1 MSRAE
6 KLPSLLIVEDDS
18 GIQKQLKWALSDHYE
33 VELASNRSDAMAIV
47 RRVEPTVVILDLGLP
62 PDPNGASEGLA
73 ILEEILSF
81 RPMTKVIV
89 SSGNGERRHALEA
102 IRIGAYDFYPKPV
115 DIDVLQLIAQRAV
128 HVHSLEAE
136 NKRLAE
142 IQARGAL
149 PGVIA
154 GSQVMLEVCRVVERV
169 APAEVRVLLTGESG
183 TGKEVLARALHDGS
197 ERATRKFVA
206 INCAAV
212 PENLLES
219 ELFGHEK
226 GAFTGAVKTT
236 IGKFEQAH
244 EGTLFLDEIG
254 DMPMSLQSK
263 LLRFLQEKVVER
275 VGGRASLAVDVRVI
289 AATNRNLAE
298 MITAGTFREDLFY
311 RLSEI
316 ELHIPPLRDRMGDP
330 VLLARY
336 FFERFNSTLG
346 RAVKGFSPDALAAM
360 SAYQWP
366 GNVRE
371 LENRVKR
378 ALVLA
383 ANDLIT
389 ATDLG
394 ISAGHFPALR
404 ELRERAD
411 REAVTS
417 ALSLSANNVSAA
429 AKLLGI
435 SRPTLYELMS
445 SLSIRT

>member
-275 VGGRASLAVDVRVI
+275 VGGRTSIVVDVRVI

-383 ANDLIT
+383 ASDLIT

>member
-1 MSRAE
+1 MNHPE

-18 GIQKQLKWALSDHYE
+18 GIQKQLKWALSDHYQ
-33 VELASNRSDAMAIV
+33 VELASDRANAMAIV
-47 RRVEPTVVILDLGLP
+47 RRMEPPVVILDLGLP
-62 PDPNGASEGLA
+62 PDPNGASEGLS

-81 RPMTKVIV
+81 RPATKVIV

-102 IRIGAYDFYPKPV
+102 IRLGAYDFYPKPV
-115 DIDVLQLIAQRAV
+115 DIDVLRLIAQRAL
-128 HVHSLEAE
+128 HLQALELE
-136 NKRLAE
+136 NHRLAE
-142 IQARGAL
+142 NQARSAL
-149 PGVIA
+149 PGLIA
-154 GSQVMLEVCRVVERV
+154 GSPVMLEVCRIAERV
-169 APAEVRVLLTGESG
+169 APADVTVLLTGESG
-183 TGKEVLARALHDGS
+183 TGKEVLARALHEGS
-197 ERATRKFVA
+197 DRAARKFVA

-226 GAFTGAVKTT
+226 GAFTGAVKQTV
-236 IGKFEQAH
+236 GKFEQAH

-254 DMPMSLQSK
+254 DMPLALQAK
-263 LLRFLQEKVVER
+263 LLRFLQERVIER
-275 VGGRASLAVDVRVI
+275 VGGRNAIAVDARVI
-289 AATNRNLAE
+289 AATNRNLGE
-298 MITAGTFREDLFY
+298 MIAGGQFREDLFY

-316 ELHIPPLRDRMGDP
+316 ELHIPPLRERMGDA

-336 FFERFNSTLG
+336 FFQRFNSTLG
-346 RAVKGFSPDALAAM
+346 RAVKGFAPDALAAI
-360 SAYQWP
+360 SSYQWP

-383 ANDLIT
+383 AGDLIS
-389 ATDLG
+389 AANLG
-394 ISAGHFPALR
+394 LSAGHFSPLR
-404 ELRERAD
+404 EWRERAD

-417 ALSLSANNVSAA
+417 ALALSGNNVSAA

-435 SRPTLYELMS
+435 SRPTLYELMN

>member
-1 MSRAE
+1 MNDAE

-18 GIQKQLKWALSDHYE
+18 GIQKQLKWALSDEYD
-33 VELASNRSDAMAIV
+33 VELAGDRPSAMAIV
-47 RRVEPTVVILDLGLP
+47 RREEPAIVILDLGLP

-81 RPMTKVIV
+81 RPATKVVV

-102 IRIGAYDFYPKPV
+102 IRLGAYDFYPKPV
-115 DIDVLQLIAQRAV
+115 DIDVLRMIARRALYLRA
-128 HVHSLEAE
+128 LELE
-136 NKRLAE
+136 NRRLAE
-142 IQARGAL
+142 MQSGGAL

-154 GSQVMLEVCRVVERV
+154 GSQAMLDVCRVIERV
-169 APAEVRVLLTGESG
+169 APTNVTVLLTGESG
-183 TGKEVLARALHDGS
+183 TGKEVLARALHEGG
-197 ERATRKFVA
+197 ERAHKKFVA

-226 GAFTGAVKTT
+226 GAFTGAIKQS
-236 IGKFEQAH
+236 IGKFERAH

-254 DMPMSLQSK
+254 DMPMPLQSK
-263 LLRFLQEKVVER
+263 LLRFLQERVIER
-275 VGGRASLAVDVRVI
+275 VGGRNTITVDVRVI
-289 AATNRNLAE
+289 AATNRHLSE
-298 MITAGTFREDLFY
+298 MIGSGQFREDLFY

-316 ELHIPPLRDRMGDP
+316 ELHIPPLRERMGDP
-330 VLLARY
+330 ILLARY
-336 FFERFNSTLG
+336 FFERFNASLG
-346 RAVKGFSPDALAAM
+346 RTVKGFAPEAMAAI
-360 SAYQWP
+360 STYEWP

-378 ALVLA
+378 ALVMA
-383 ANDLIT
+383 SSDLIT

-394 ISAGHFPALR
+394 LSAGHFPTLR
-404 ELRERAD
+404 ELRERTE

-417 ALSLSANNVSAA
+417 ALSLAENNVSAA

-435 SRPTLYELMS
+435 SRPTLYELMR
-445 SLSIRT
+445 SLSIRA